1 MIHGVVLLPALQAFL
16 LQDSFLQPL
25 HLNGRLKKKERNKEK
40 KRKKSVASR
49 PKTRGAAQHHIQATS
64 APPQSSILALQQS
77 TVPVSVTTSKVLTI
91 APPAVVGI
99 ISPHQRWWASSQRS
113 ARRVEI
119 EKCSQTHMS
128 LVVGPMSK
136 EWSTHLLIFTG
147 KRMMRIIT
155 QRNKSCVGS
164 EKHMLRLVT
173 CARAAHKGCHV
184 HGPMRH

>member
-1 MIHGVVLLPALQAFL
+1 LGDVPVIHGVVLLPALQAFL

-25 HLNGRLKKKERNKEK
+25 HLNGQVKKKGKKKEKKK
-40 KRKKSVASR
+40 KRKRKSVASR

-128 LVVGPMSK
+128 LTCRSWWGPRARNRAPTADFYRKKNDAHHYTK
-136 EWSTHLLIFTG
+136 ET
-147 KRMMRIIT
+147 KA
-155 QRNKSCVGS
+155 V
-164 EKHMLRLVT
+164 
-173 CARAAHKGCHV
+173 
-184 HGPMRH
+184 